1 LGFNDEV
8 QVSTLEE
15 LSITII
21 RGINIFGFTINY
33 FYHEFLRILDQWMGP
48 CSAQNIPFLQ
58 GKKVS
63 DEFKKRI
70 DSSESKEKLNL
81 SGCDLTDQNV

>member
-1 LGFNDEV
+1 
-8 QVSTLEE
+8 
-15 LSITII
+15 
-21 RGINIFGFTINY
+21 
-33 FYHEFLRILDQWMGP
+33 MGL